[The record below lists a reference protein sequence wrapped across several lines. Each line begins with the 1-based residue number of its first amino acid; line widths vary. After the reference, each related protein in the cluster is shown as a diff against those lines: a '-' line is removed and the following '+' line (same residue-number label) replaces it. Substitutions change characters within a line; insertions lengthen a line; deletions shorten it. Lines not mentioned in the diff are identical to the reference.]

1 LSDLPPT
8 LTEIGVTRNLS
19 AEAQRVDQN
28 ELPITTA
35 ERHKSKGQNDTKLP
49 TAERLAKEHGVSAA
63 TLEKKQRGQS

>member
-1 LSDLPPT
+1 
-8 LTEIGVTRNLS
+8 
-19 AEAQRVDQN
+19 VDQN